1 MEMKQ
6 KIKWKDSMD
15 ILWEEHVNVIKS
27 LYDTLRL
34 LKLFKKYTTFNLRK
48 TAETLILSKID
59 YGSVAYQNVP
69 KFLIKRL
76 QKVDLRWICTESSRK
91 RM

>member
-6 KIKWKDSMD
+6 KTKWKDSMD

-34 LKLFKKYTTFNLRK
+34 LRKYTTFNLRK

-76 QKVDLRWICTESSRK
+76 QKVDLRWICTESLRK